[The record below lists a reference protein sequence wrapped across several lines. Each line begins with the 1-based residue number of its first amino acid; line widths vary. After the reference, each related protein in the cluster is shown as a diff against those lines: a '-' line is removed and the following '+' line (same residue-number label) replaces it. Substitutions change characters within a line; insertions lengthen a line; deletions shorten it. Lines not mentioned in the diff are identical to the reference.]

1 MFLDIYQ
8 FQTICLL
15 LLLKTFT
22 HCEGSTHGTFFQS
35 VPEQINQTTFPVDLK
50 LPAKSDVILLK
61 CPGSLYKHGN
71 IEDKFYK
78 NILLGKSSVMPSNE
92 EILFNWI
99 LSVYN
104 ASGPQQIHCGT
115 VGIKRN
121 DGSQMPY
128 EWKFN
133 FNWQPTP
140 NPFLMAKK
148 VPISN
153 QLPSPS
159 KCGTDQEKI
168 LKYTKDKN
176 GKLFKLNLV
185 NDLLTTPNDLPHANK
200 LYYLFTIPQDSHEK
214 EFAEPCTIFR
224 AVNNR
229 PLMVI
234 KGYNSTQIPLD
245 NTKIDV
251 ITFDYLESVLT
262 IQLVIENQPL
272 LQDFYKNEEILINK
286 VVYTKDG
293 IKEVPHSNKI
303 TKGTFS
309 INGYELLNFTY
320 NCPTLEGNEMIT
332 KIFYF
337 APPNDKY
344 IYPLEYFLYASNET
358 VVKPNCSIN
367 GFNFGYLHAVGY
379 IEKIVSLDELNANGV
394 AKYGLYRSGSF
405 VFTSDTTQFNTT
417 LNCHYK
423 TPNGEI
429 IFINSFLHNDKARFE
444 TDKNG
449 NKYLKVDSDG
459 INVKGSEKSGFAK
472 LKEKVGLIGAI
483 SIIVGSVFGGILI
496 LTGFCA
502 LIFLKQ
508 IKLHIRRKK
517 LASKHPNIFKLWKEL
532 SNANLEKYC
541 EIVQHKKYIPDILKK
556 QTFIKKI
563 EGDEEVDFDTTALFN
578 SSLVKCFKSIFGEI
592 RAHYIN
598 DVSPE
603 RKYIISDGPTPER
616 VKYFWELLYKED
628 VAVVISIIHQE
639 KSDGPVTDEKQLY
652 WSKKNQNYGNVAVKF
667 LDEVPTNLSY
677 VKVLKFS
684 MTMKGKEPKK
694 VTLFH
699 VSYWKEHAI
708 PSTDLHFTNLYSEV
722 SECAGNRN
730 VLVHASRSAGS
741 RVFMFTYFCCILEA
755 METDTSV
762 YNPME
767 IIKEVR
773 EKRYGGNISSMEYAY
788 LLKALVTYFFDNNM
802 LIGGNNGRI
811 NFAKEYEHY
820 LYNLEKREN
829 KMKEKFKNF
838 LKYVNVIDSGKL
850 NDLCVQFDSVGMMSN
865 GDLLKKCQRF
875 NMIKSKLLKKNR
887 YNDIVCL
894 DKYSI
899 NINGYDS
906 KDIRGYIH
914 ANQMVYKYGDEK
926 ERKIIMCQAPIQTT
940 VDDMYD
946 MIFRYK
952 IGIIV
957 VLVNVNEIKVQNK
970 CYPYFPA
977 DVKDM
982 KTSRYTV
989 LYIDKKVDEVNHI
1002 IEYDYT
1008 IYNNKNVASN
1018 FKLLHYINWPDKS
1031 IPNESKPIHEL
1042 YKKIINL
1049 YNDRYIA
1056 IHCSAGIGRTGTLAL
1071 VIYMIDMINYGKAFD
1086 PVKFLETLRMH
1097 RYKAVQ
1103 TKSQFIFSLSILYE
1117 HFKDE
1122 IKKMDKEAYD
1132 NFTKLAE
1139 DIYRQDGN
1147 YRK

>member
-22 HCEGSTHGTFFQS
+22 HCGGSTHGTFFQS
-35 VPEQINQTTFPVDLK
+35 VPDQINKTTFPVAIKANTL
-50 LPAKSDVILLK
+50 SDVILLK
-61 CPGSLYKHGN
+61 LPGYDYKHGH
-71 IEDKFYK
+71 IGDKFIATRSFIE
-78 NILLGKSSVMPSNE
+78 NPSKFRNE
-92 EILFNWI
+92 NATFFWI
-99 LSVYN
+99 PLAYSL
-104 ASGPQQIHCGT
+104 SGPHHIHCGEI
-115 VGIKRN
+115 GIMHS
-121 DGSQMPY
+121 DGRRSSY
-128 EWKFN
+128 DWKFN
-133 FNWQPTP
+133 LNWQLPP
-140 NPFLMAKK
+140 KPFLMAKK
-148 VPISN
+148 VTISN

-159 KCGTDQEKI
+159 KCGNDQEKI
-168 LKYTKDKN
+168 LKFTKDKE

-185 NDLLTTPNDLPHANK
+185 NEELITSDDLPHANK
-200 LYYLFTIPQDSHEK
+200 LYYFFTIPQDSYEK
-214 EFAEPCTIFR
+214 EFAEPCMIFR
-224 AVNNR
+224 AINNK

-234 KGYNSTQIPLD
+234 KGYNSTEISLK

-251 ITFDYLESVLT
+251 IKFDYLVEFLA
-262 IQLVIENQPL
+262 IQLLLKNQPL

-286 VVYTKDG
+286 VMFTKDG
-293 IKEVPHSNKI
+293 FKEVPNSNKI

-320 NCPTLEGNEMIT
+320 NCPTLEDNEMIT

-429 IFINSFLHNDKARFE
+429 IFINSFLHNDKASFE
-444 TDKNG
+444 IDKNG

-459 INVKGSEKSGFAK
+459 INVRDSEKSAFAK

-517 LASKHPNIFKLWKEL
+517 LASKYPNIFKLWKEL

-598 DVSPE
+598 DVSPK

-667 LDEVPTNLSY
+667 LNEVPTNLSY
-677 VKVLKFS
+677 VKVIKFS
-684 MTMKGKEPKK
+684 MTMKGGESKELS
-694 VTLFH
+694 LFH

-788 LLKALVTYFFDNNM
+788 LLKALVTYFFGKKM
-802 LIGGNNGRI
+802 LIEKKNERTMFI
-811 NFAKEYEHY
+811 SEYDRY

-906 KDIRGYIH
+906 KNILGYIH

-1122 IKKMDKEAYD
+1122 INDMDEEAYK